1 MSSYHE
7 DRAILA
13 ETIGKLASFI
23 QSRTSLPAIKCQT
36 LAMDILCNS
45 KESGV
50 VSAVKAAK
58 LLQEL
63 HETI

>member
-1 MSSYHE
+1 
-7 DRAILA
+7 
-13 ETIGKLASFI
+13 
-23 QSRTSLPAIKCQT
+23 LPAIKCQT

-45 KESGV
+45 EESGV